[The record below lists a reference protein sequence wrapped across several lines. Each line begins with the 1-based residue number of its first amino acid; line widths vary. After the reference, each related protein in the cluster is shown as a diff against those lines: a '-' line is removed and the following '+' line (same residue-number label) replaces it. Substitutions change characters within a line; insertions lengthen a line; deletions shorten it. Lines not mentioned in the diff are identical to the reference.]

1 MNPPPPSAPLHSSP
15 PPAPLRVLIVEDEED
30 LRQAMIDYLEL
41 EGWELTGAGNIAAS
55 QAWLTDPRGGVVVLD
70 LGLPDGD
77 GLTGMARRIDR
88 RRHGLVLATAR
99 GRLQD
104 RVRGYDEGGDAYLV
118 KPVDLRELAAV
129 IRGIFS
135 RLLGQKQDPSPA
147 AWILGGVKWRL
158 TAPNGA
164 QCNLSNYE
172 IRLLQLFVNQPG
184 QTLTKEEL
192 IRDVY
197 REGQEYDA
205 RNLEVL
211 VRRLRNK
218 CQRELDAE
226 LPLQTVHG
234 IGYAFLAE
242 LRISG

>member
-1 MNPPPPSAPLHSSP
+1 MNTMTSSAPLRSP
-15 PPAPLRVLIVEDEED
+15 APTAPLRVLIVEDEED

-41 EGWELTGAGNIAAS
+41 EGWHLSGAGDIAS
-55 QAWLTDPRGGVVVLD
+55 CQSWVQDPRGGVVVLD

-77 GLTGMARRIDR
+77 GLAGLAQQLDR

-104 RVRGYDEGGDAYLV
+104 RIRGYDDGGDAYLV
-118 KPVDLRELAAV
+118 KPVDLRELVAV
-129 IRGIFS
+129 VRGISS
-135 RLLGQKQDPSPA
+135 RLPSQTPQP
-147 AWILGGVKWRL
+147 LPGVWTLSGVTWNL

-164 QCNLSNYE
+164 WCTLTNYE
-172 IRLLQLFVNQPG
+172 IRLLQLFVDQPG
-184 QTLTKEEL
+184 QALTREEVL
-192 IRDVY
+192 RGID
-197 REGQEYDA
+197 REGKGYDP
-205 RNLEVL
+205 RSLEIL

-218 CQRELDAE
+218 SQVELETE

-234 IGYAFLAE
+234 IGYAFLGE